1 MTQLYDDQRRLC
13 LQGLSGLALTSL
25 TASLALSPGT
35 ARAQVS
41 DLNDAIN
48 KAGRQRMLSQR
59 MAKAWL
65 AIGQDVE
72 PTKAGRIL
80 AESMATFDRQ
90 LVELKAYAPQPA
102 IRSTYQQLEAVWAEY
117 KLALVGAAPKR
128 EHATSL
134 LGLDA
139 RVLQLAHQ
147 GTTQLEKLSGK
158 PAGRLVNIAGRQ
170 RMLSQRSA
178 KCYLSITWADADL
191 VQQRELDTA
200 KREFIEA
207 MAVLEAA
214 PEVTSTIREELSLAR
229 QQWVFFD
236 NALSRIDR
244 QARTPRHSAEVL
256 RSSEN
261 ILQIMDRVTGLCARL
276 T

>member
-1 MTQLYDDQRRLC
+1 MTQLYNDRRRTC
-13 LQGLSGLALTSL
+13 LQGLGGLVLTSLVAPLALTP
-25 TASLALSPGT
+25 TMAQ
-35 ARAQVS
+35 AQVS

-72 PTKAGRIL
+72 AVKAGRIL
-80 AESMATFDRQ
+80 AESMAVFDRQ
-90 LVELKAYAPQPA
+90 LVELKAYAPQAA
-102 IRSTYQQLEAVWAEY
+102 IRDTYQQLEGVWAEY
-117 KLALVGAAPKR
+117 KLALVGTAPKR
-128 EHATSL
+128 EQAAGL
-134 LGLDA
+134 LNLDA

-158 PAGRLVNIAGRQ
+158 QAGKLVNIAGRQ

-191 VQQRELDTA
+191 VQQRELETA
-200 KREFIEA
+200 KREFVEA
-207 MAVLEAA
+207 LAVLEAA
-214 PEVTSTIREELSLAR
+214 PQATATIREELSLAR

-236 NALSRIDR
+236 NALNRIDR

-261 ILQIMDRVTGLCARL
+261 ILQIMDRVTGLYARL

>member
-1 MTQLYDDQRRLC
+1 MTQLYNEQRRRC
-13 LQGLSGLALTSL
+13 LQGLSGKALVALVAPLAMTPI
-25 TASLALSPGT
+25 TAQ
-35 ARAQVS
+35 AQVL

-65 AIGQDVE
+65 AIGQDIESV
-72 PTKAGRIL
+72 KAGRIL

-102 IRSTYQQLEAVWAEY
+102 IRSTYQQLESVWAEY

-128 EHATSL
+128 EQAVSL
-134 LGLDA
+134 LNLDA

-178 KCYLSITWADADL
+178 KCYLSITWADVDL
-191 VQQRELDTA
+191 AQQRELEMA
-200 KREFIEA
+200 KREFVEA

-214 PEVTSTIREELSLAR
+214 TEATPTIREELSLAR

-236 NALSRIDR
+236 NALRRIDR

-261 ILQIMDRVTGLCARL
+261 ILQIMDRVTGLYARL

>member
-1 MTQLYDDQRRLC
+1 MTQLYNAPRRSC
-13 LQGLSGLALTSL
+13 LKNLGGLAFVAVAAPPGLIPA
-25 TASLALSPGT
+25 TAH
-35 ARAQVS
+35 AQVL

-72 PTKAGRIL
+72 AVKAGRIL

-90 LVELKAYAPQPA
+90 LVELKAYATQPA
-102 IRSTYQQLEAVWAEY
+102 IRSTYQQLEAVWGEY
-117 KLALVGAAPKR
+117 KLALVGATPRR
-128 EHATSL
+128 EQAASL
-134 LGLDA
+134 LSLDA

-200 KREFIEA
+200 KREFVEA

-214 PEVTSTIREELSLAR
+214 PEVTPTIREELSLAR

>member
-1 MTQLYDDQRRLC
+1 MTQLYNAQRRAC
-13 LQGLSGLALTSL
+13 LQGFGGLALAPIFTSL
-25 TASLALSPGT
+25 SLAPS
-35 ARAQVS
+35 AAQAQVV

-72 PTKAGRIL
+72 AVKAGRIL

-90 LVELKAYAPQPA
+90 LVELKAYAAQPA
-102 IRSTYQQLEAVWAEY
+102 IRSTYQQLELVWAEY
-117 KLALVGAAPKR
+117 KTALVGTPPSR
-128 EHATSL
+128 EKANAVL
-134 LGLDA
+134 ALDA

-147 GTTQLEKLSGK
+147 GTVQLEKLSGK
-158 PAGRLVNIAGRQ
+158 PVGRLVNIAGRQ

-178 KCYLSITWADADL
+178 KCYLSVTWAEADP
-191 VQQRELDTA
+191 VQQREMETA
-200 KREFIEA
+200 KREFVEA
-207 MAVLEAA
+207 LAVLEAA
-214 PEVTSTIREELSLAR
+214 PEATPTIREELSLAR

>member
-1 MTQLYDDQRRLC
+1 MTQLYNDQRRNC
-13 LQGLSGLALTSL
+13 LRGLGGMAFTALLAPLAMVPT
-25 TASLALSPGT
+25 TAQ
-35 ARAQVS
+35 AQVL

-72 PTKAGRIL
+72 PIKAGRIL

-90 LVELKAYAPQPA
+90 LVELKAYAPQAA
-102 IRSTYQQLEAVWAEY
+102 IRTTYQQLEAAWSDY
-117 KLALVGAAPKR
+117 KLALVGAPPRR
-128 EHATSL
+128 EQAASL
-134 LGLDA
+134 LSLDA
-139 RVLQLAHQ
+139 KVLQLAHQ

-178 KCYLSITWADADL
+178 KCYLSVTWADVDL
-191 VQQRELDTA
+191 VQQRELETA
-200 KREFIEA
+200 KREFVEA

-214 PEVTSTIREELSLAR
+214 PETTPTIREELSLAR

>member
-1 MTQLYDDQRRLC
+1 MPQMYNAQRRLC
-13 LQGLSGLALTSL
+13 LQGLGGLAIAPLAASL
-25 TASLALSPGT
+25 TLTPMAAQ
-35 ARAQVS
+35 AQVA
-41 DLNDAIN
+41 DINDAIN

-72 PTKAGRIL
+72 VGKAGRIL

-117 KLALVGAAPKR
+117 KTALVGTHPKR
-128 EHATSL
+128 EQASAL

-147 GTTQLEKLSGK
+147 GTAQLEKLSGK
-158 PAGRLVNIAGRQ
+158 PVGRLVNIAGRQ

-178 KCYLSITWADADL
+178 KCYLSVTWAEADP
-191 VQQRELDTA
+191 VQQREMETA
-200 KREFIEA
+200 KREFVEA
-207 MAVLEAA
+207 LAVLEAA
-214 PEVTSTIREELSLAR
+214 PEATPTIREELSLAR

>member
-1 MTQLYDDQRRLC
+1 MTQLYNDQRRTC
-13 LQGLSGLALTSL
+13 LQGLGGMALTAFIAPLSL
-25 TASLALSPGT
+25 VPATAQ
-35 ARAQVS
+35 AQVS

-65 AIGQDVE
+65 AIGQGVE
-72 PTKAGRIL
+72 PVKAERIL
-80 AESMATFDRQ
+80 AESMAVFDRQ
-90 LVELKAYAPQPA
+90 LVELKAYASQPA
-102 IRSTYQQLEAVWAEY
+102 IRTTYQQLERVWADY
-117 KLALVGAAPKR
+117 KLALVGTTPKR
-128 EHATSL
+128 EHAAKL
-134 LGLDA
+134 LSLDA
-139 RVLQLAHQ
+139 QVLELAHQ

-158 PAGRLVNIAGRQ
+158 PVGRLVNLAGRQ

-178 KCYLSITWADADL
+178 KCYLSVTWSEASL
-191 VQQRELDTA
+191 GQQRELETA
-200 KREFIEA
+200 KREFLSA
-207 MAVLEAA
+207 MAVLESA
-214 PEVTSTIREELSLAR
+214 PQATSTIREELSLAR

-244 QARTPRHSAEVL
+244 NARTPHHGAEVL

-261 ILQIMDRVTGLCARL
+261 ILQIMDRVTGLYARL

>member
-1 MTQLYDDQRRLC
+1 MTQLYNDRRRLC
-13 LQGLSGLALTSL
+13 LRGLGGLALTPFVS
-25 TASLALSPGT
+25 SLALTPSLV
-35 ARAQVS
+35 RAQVS

-72 PTKAGRIL
+72 ATKAGRIL
-80 AESMATFDRQ
+80 TESMATFDRQ
-90 LVELKAYAPQPA
+90 LVELKGYAPAPA

-117 KLALVGAAPKR
+117 KLALVGTVPKR
-128 EHATSL
+128 EQAVHL

-178 KCYLSITWADADL
+178 KFYLSITWADVDPD
-191 VQQRELDTA
+191 QQRELETA
-200 KREFIEA
+200 KREFVEA

-214 PEVTSTIREELSLAR
+214 PEVTPTIREELSLAR

-236 NALSRIDR
+236 NALRRIDR